1 MKFMILTSCK
11 QVYWPWGGTTFSS
24 PFISTLIL
32 SLMAP
37 DTADLSVLL
46 SAKYPKRN
54 QPWQGVPYIG
64 AVLMPTCVLLK
75 FFRKETKEILFCFW
89 LNVIRFKFL
98 KLSHTW
104 IGTKISDAKSSQ
116 QIQFKGLLSNQW
128 TDTPEWNRDHIY
140 RNKMTRIDWT
150 GCNCIQFTG
159 GLPHVQVW
167 KLIHIHI
174 MNYIFGLVS
183 T

>member
-1 MKFMILTSCK
+1 MILTSCK

-46 SAKYPKRN
+46 SAKDMPKGISHDKVHLTLV
-54 QPWQGVPYIG
+54 QF
-64 AVLMPTCVLLK
+64 LPTCVLLK
-75 FFRKETKEILFCFW
+75 TFRKDIKKILFLIFDLISLD
-89 LNVIRFKFL
+89 LNSWTCPTLDRHQNFR
-98 KLSHTW
+98 
-104 IGTKISDAKSSQ
+104 
-116 QIQFKGLLSNQW
+116 GLLSNQW
-128 TDTPEWNRDHIY
+128 TDMPEWNRDHIY

-150 GCNCIQFTG
+150 GCNCMQFTRQ
-159 GLPHVQVW
+159 LPNVQVW

-174 MNYIFGLVS
+174 INYI
-183 T
+183 